1 MIDQLTLQE
10 KREFLANAPL
20 FDEVERD
27 AIADVAEIV
36 EERIFREGE
45 ILAREGDQG
54 DRMYVITSGDVLVSK
69 TNNDGDRVELAVRKK
84 GDHLAEM
91 AILSEFPRTAT
102 LTARSEVRV
111 LEVTKDNF
119 ENLLVTHTRIC
130 LGIIRELIRR
140 LDESDKRIQAQR
152 IREHVV
158 KDKR

>member
-10 KREFLANAPL
+10 KRDFLANAPL

-54 DRMYVITSGDVLVSK
+54 DRMYVITSGEITVSK
-69 TNNDGDRVELAVRKK
+69 TNSEGESVELAVRGK

-91 AILSEFPRTAT
+91 AVLSEIPRTAT

-111 LEVTKDNF
+111 LEVTKDDFN
-119 ENLLVTHTRIC
+119 NLLGTHIKIS
-130 LGIIRELIRR
+130 LGIISVLIRR
-140 LDESDKRIQAQR
+140 LDESDKRIQG
-152 IREHVV
+152 
-158 KDKR
+158 